1 MPALRRT
8 DRLAPLSR
16 FRPRA
21 LASALLRS
29 SRGRGVLKRALG
41 VLVLAAL
48 AAVPAGSALGDDPPP
63 KPDDPAEVQK
73 KQRLW
78 LDQRREQLPESAK
91 KSIRLL
97 DEFKDKD
104 FRVWST
110 SRGQVVAEGKNALPA
125 LLICLEEL
133 DWETRSFAASC
144 LAEIKDPTSAGAL
157 GDAYAKETFVEGRR
171 QIALAI
177 AAVRSPSSREL
188 LLKASADPESGIRVA
203 ATRGLAAYEDPQ
215 LKDALIKLAEDAN
228 LDVKYEAR
236 GGLAALHDPAAVK
249 ALVDEAKA
257 MVKDREA
264 ARSPSTVKEDN
275 SDRYSQYLLGLA
287 LARADEDKEVFA
299 MLTEILTA
307 EKPWDH
313 KSFLRIGVAEGLGRR
328 SALKEKVD
336 PRLASGIGH
345 SKEQVKV
352 ACSYAAGWVG
362 SADLL
367 PQLRSALS
375 DAQLD
380 VRYNA
385 VRALGGVGGPE
396 AAKLLERAL
405 KDKAGEVRVG
415 ALRALANIRLP
426 ESTKACMAALKD
438 EKYVIRVLA
447 ARNLAH
453 RTMDE
458 GVLEAL
464 THLAKDPDYGVRE
477 QALASLAHHPD
488 GAVVLPTIAA
498 GLDDADFGVRTNACL
513 GLAKISAASRAADPS
528 VGQRVARVYLAAKEL
543 KLVRGAE
550 EALDAVRFPSAVPT
564 LLDGLMN
571 DVEETRRRANLA
583 LQKMSETGQNFDPA
597 APKAQRDEAAKR
609 WRTWWAGQNDA
620 LPARGARARAAIT
633 GPLIEAAKD
642 LKWKGIDIALLFDST
657 GSMGGL
663 INAAKERVDEIAD
676 QLHDLL
682 PSIRVSVYTY
692 RDFGSDYLYY
702 GTPLT
707 YDTWKLPAF
716 LQDADAGQGGDLPE
730 AVFETV
736 ADVCDKLDWRPD
748 AHKVVAYA
756 GDAQHHPESEKD
768 FLKKIGEF
776 FTAKNQAVLHSMYTG
791 LSRRSLDVKARE
803 KREDYS
809 KVKDS
814 VWDAYKRTAEAGRG
828 RAILLDDDSALI
840 KELLV
845 LTFGE
850 TFRPD
855 VENLLDFER

>member
-1 MPALRRT
+1 MHRILRV
-8 DRLAPLSR
+8 
-16 FRPRA
+16 
-21 LASALLRS
+21 LL
-29 SRGRGVLKRALG
+29 V
-41 VLVLAAL
+41 AAL
-48 AAVPAGSALGDDPPP
+48 AAIPAGHALGDDPPAA
-63 KPDDPAEVQK
+63 KPDDPAEAQK
-73 KQRLW
+73 KIRLW
-78 LDQRREQLPESAK
+78 LAQRREQLPESAK
-91 KSIRLL
+91 KAMRLL

-110 SRGQVVAEGKNALPA
+110 SRGQVVAEGKDALPA
-125 LLICLEEL
+125 LLICLDEI
-133 DWETRSFAASC
+133 DWETRAFAASC
-144 LAEIKDPTSAGAL
+144 LAEIKDKSAAGAL
-157 GDAYAKETFVEGRR
+157 GDAYGKETFVEARR
-171 QIALAI
+171 QMVLAI
-177 AAVRSPSSREL
+177 ATIQSPASKEL
-188 LLKASADPESGIRVA
+188 LLKASGDPESGIRIA
-203 ATRGLAAYEDPQ
+203 ATRGLGAYEDPQ
-215 LKDALIKLAEDAN
+215 LKDALTKLAADAD

-236 GGLAALHDPAAVK
+236 GSLAALHDPVTVK
-249 ALVDEAKA
+249 ALVEEAKA
-257 MVKDREA
+257 MVKDRET

-275 SDRYSQYLLGLA
+275 GDRYAQYLLGLA

-307 EKPWDH
+307 EKPWEH

-328 SALKEKVD
+328 SAARGKVD
-336 PRLASGIGH
+336 PRLAAGMTH
-345 SKEQVKV
+345 KHEPVRV

-367 PQLRSALS
+367 PQLKEALS
-375 DAQLD
+375 DAQMD

-396 AAKLLERAL
+396 ASKLLERAL

-426 ESTKACMAALKD
+426 EATKACMTALKD
-438 EKYVIRVLA
+438 EKFVIRVLA
-447 ARNLAH
+447 ARDLAH
-453 RTMDE
+453 RTMEE
-458 GVLEAL
+458 GVLDAL
-464 THLAKDPDYGVRE
+464 TKAAKDPDYGVRE

-513 GLAKISAASRAADPS
+513 GLAAIASFARAADPS
-528 VGQRVARVYLAAKEL
+528 VGQRVAGLYLAAKEG
-543 KLVRGAE
+543 KLVRGAD
-550 EALDAVRFPSAVPT
+550 EALDAVRFPSAVPP
-564 LLDGLMN
+564 LLDGLSN
-571 DVEETRRRANLA
+571 DSEETRRRANLE
-583 LQKMSETGQNFDPA
+583 LQKISETSQNFDPA
-597 APKAQRDEAAKR
+597 AGKAQREEVVKK
-609 WRTWWAGQNDA
+609 WRAWWAAQNGA

-633 GPLIEAAKD
+633 GTLLEAAKD

-663 INAAKERVDEIAD
+663 IDAAKERVDEIAD

-682 PSIRVSVYTY
+682 PSLRVSVYTY

-716 LQDADAGQGGDLPE
+716 LQDASAGQGGDLPE
-730 AVFETV
+730 AVYETV
-736 ADVCDKLDWRPD
+736 ADVCDKLNWRPE

-768 FLKKIGEF
+768 FMKKIGEF
-776 FTAKNQAVLHSMYTG
+776 FTVKNQAVLHAMYTG

-809 KVKDS
+809 HVKDS
-814 VWDAYKRTAEAGRG
+814 VWEAYKRTAEAGRG

>member
-1 MPALRRT
+1 MN
-8 DRLAPLSR
+8 RLV
-16 FRPRA
+16 RA
-21 LASALLRS
+21 LFMVS
-29 SRGRGVLKRALG
+29 V
-41 VLVLAAL
+41 AAL
-48 AAVPAGSALGDDPPP
+48 AADGALGGDPPP
-63 KPDDPAEVQK
+63 PPAPEKPADAAEAQK

-78 LDQRREQLPESAK
+78 LAQRREALPESARK
-91 KSIRLL
+91 AMRLL
-97 DEFKDKD
+97 DEFRDKD

-110 SRGQVVAEGKNALPA
+110 SREQIVLLGKDALPA
-125 LLICLEEL
+125 LLICLDEL
-133 DWETRSFAASC
+133 DWETRAFAASC
-144 LAEIKDPTSAGAL
+144 LAELKDASAAGAL
-157 GDAYAKETFVEGRR
+157 GDAYAKETFVEAKR
-171 QIALAI
+171 QFLLAMASI
-177 AAVRSPSSREL
+177 RSPSSKDAL
-188 LLKASADPESGIRVA
+188 LAASADADSGIRVA
-203 ATRGLAAYEDPQ
+203 ATRGLAAYEDPS
-215 LKDALIKLAEDAN
+215 LKDALTKLAGDAN

-236 GGLAALHDPAAVK
+236 GGLAAIKDAAAVK
-249 ALVDEAKA
+249 SLVDEAKA
-257 MVKDREA
+257 LVKTHEV
-264 ARSPSTVKEDN
+264 ARVPSLETSDN

-287 LARADEDKEVFA
+287 LARIDEDKEVAA
-299 MLTEILTA
+299 MLGEILTA
-307 EKPWDH
+307 EKPWDR

-328 SALKEKVD
+328 SAARGRVD
-336 PRLASGIGH
+336 PRLASGIVH
-345 SKEQVKV
+345 RHEVVRV

-367 PQLRSALS
+367 PQLRDALG
-375 DAQLD
+375 DAQMD

-385 VRALGGVGGPE
+385 VRALGGVGGAE

-415 ALRALANIRLP
+415 ALRALGALHVP
-426 ESTKACMAALKD
+426 EATKACIAALKD
-438 EKYVIRVLA
+438 EKYVPRVLA

-453 RTMDE
+453 RTTEE
-458 GVLEAL
+458 GVLDAL
-464 THLAKDPDYGVRE
+464 THAAKDPDYGVRE

-488 GAVVLPTIAA
+488 GAVVLPTIAL
-498 GLDDADFGVRTNACL
+498 GLDDPDFGVRTNACL
-513 GLAKISAASRAADPS
+513 GLAAIATAAHAAEPA
-528 VGQRVARVYLAAKEL
+528 VGQRVAALYLGAKEP

-550 EALDAVRFPSAVPT
+550 ESLDAVRFPSSVPP
-564 LLDGLMN
+564 LLDALGS
-571 DVEETRRRANLA
+571 DSEETRRRANLA
-583 LQKMSETGQNFDPA
+583 LSKMGETGQNYDPA

-609 WRTWWAGQNDA
+609 WRAWWAAQNGTLA
-620 LPARGARARAAIT
+620 PRGPRARAAIT
-633 GPLIEAAKD
+633 GPLVEAAKD

-682 PSIRVSVYTY
+682 PSLRVSVYTY
-692 RDFGSDYLYY
+692 RDFGSDYLFY

-730 AVFETV
+730 AVYETV

-756 GDAQHHPESEKD
+756 GDAQHHPESEQA
-768 FLKKIGEF
+768 FMKKIREF
-776 FTAKNQAVLHSMYTG
+776 FTEKNQAVLHSMYTG
-791 LSRRSLDVKARE
+791 LSRRSLDVKSRE

-809 KVKDS
+809 HVKDS
-814 VWDAYKRTAEAGRG
+814 VWEAYKRTAEAGRG